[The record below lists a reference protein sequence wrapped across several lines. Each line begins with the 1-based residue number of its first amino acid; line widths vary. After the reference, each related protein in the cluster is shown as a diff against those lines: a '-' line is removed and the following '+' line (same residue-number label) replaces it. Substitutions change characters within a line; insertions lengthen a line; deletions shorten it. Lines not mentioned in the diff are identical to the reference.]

1 MGLRKGQ
8 ASKAF
13 LEGKMDE
20 YNFKNLSEEQMR
32 EISMKGVQARIEKSK
47 ARKAMKEQLEFLL
60 SLDVKSK
67 KAQLILKDMGI
78 DQEEDMNNQ
87 MLLMVSL
94 FKKGLSGDVAAIKQ
108 IADMVNGN
116 VEENADDFKQPVINI
131 VGVNAK
137 QIKTKGKT
145 KLIVKEEDDEEW

>member
-1 MGLRKGQ
+1 MGLKKGQ

-20 YNFKNLSEEQMR
+20 YNFKNLSEEQMH

-60 SLDVKSK
+60 SLNVKSK
-67 KAQLILKDMGI
+67 KAELILKDMGI

-108 IADMVNGN
+108 ITDMVNGN
-116 VEENADDFKQPVINI
+116 AEENADDFKQPVINI

>member
-20 YNFKNLSEEQMR
+20 YNFKNLSEEQMH

-67 KAQLILKDMGI
+67 KAQLILKEMGI

-108 IADMVNGN
+108 ITDMVNGN